1 MSTINNKPYSSPK
14 NINLK
19 GGILRFDVT
28 QASNPLG
35 DTSYGLYVSSD
46 GDLIFRTL
54 TTSVTLGSAGSGS
67 SAPTLD
73 AIYAGDQTLA
83 LAGASLTLAGAH
95 SSNDVLTITIAS
107 GSGDCIQITN
117 SGTGNDIE
125 GTSDTWHFSKAGDAT
140 LNKVVMAGDAGSDSL
155 TLTAGDV
162 VISDGSI
169 VLTDADDAT
178 SLSITNDTCVGTG
191 PLVYITGAGTY
202 TGTDVTSFV
211 TINPSGLDSGTA
223 FYLLVDALD
232 SGLGMQIVGDAL
244 TSGALLTV
252 SSSSTGITNTTGG
265 LLAITHSG
273 AGGTSAVIAGMST
286 AATDETILLQL
297 LASGALAAGVLLD
310 LSAAAMTT
318 GTLIDAG
325 DLSAITS
332 GKGIFIDNDGNT
344 LTTGQLIYI
353 DSGSTVI
360 ATTGRMFL
368 SDHT

>member
-1 MSTINNKPYSSPK
+1 MITGSEIMMRF
-14 NINLK
+14 NL
-19 GGILRFDVT
+19 V
-28 QASNPLG
+28 
-35 DTSYGLYVSSD
+35 
-46 GDLIFRTL
+46 DLPQ
-54 TTSVTLGSAGSGS
+54 SG
-67 SAPTLD
+67 
-73 AIYAGDQTLA
+73 
-83 LAGASLTLAGAH
+83 
-95 SSNDVLTITIAS
+95 
-107 GSGDCIQITN
+107 QI
-117 SGTGNDIE
+117 
-125 GTSDTWHFSKAGDAT
+125 HP
-140 LNKVVMAGDAGSDSL
+140 
-155 TLTAGDV
+155 
-162 VISDGSI
+162 
-169 VLTDADDAT
+169 
-178 SLSITNDTCVGTG
+178 LSITNDSCVGTG

-211 TINPSGLDSGTA
+211 TINPSGLAAGTA

-232 SGLGMQIVGDAL
+232 TGLGMQIVGDAL

-273 AGGTSAVIAGMST
+273 TSGTSAVIAGMST
-286 AATDETILLQL
+286 AATDETTLLQL

-368 SDHT
+368 SDHTGNAGSSATLNEFKTVATDETILLALTAEAMITGKVLNLGALAALTTGSGISIAHTTSVIANGGSLVKLSSSSVDTATTSGSILDITNTGSVAGTIV